1 MAAPASI
8 VIRRAVEADAA
19 AMSAY
24 MDGIIAEKLDTIG
37 RRTPVAVEE
46 EVEFIRKAASK
57 ERAFFLLAF
66 DGPSCIG
73 LLDLWAGETPRD
85 RHGGR
90 FGMSV
95 AKEWRGKSVGRA
107 LLAAAIA
114 EAKAWEG
121 FCRIE
126 LEVAP
131 WNANAIALYESLGF
145 ELEARKRKSMA
156 LRGEPEDMLLM
167 SLVW

>member
-1 MAAPASI
+1 MADLAV
-8 VIRRAVEADAA
+8 VIRRAVESDAA

-24 MDGIIAEKLDTIG
+24 MDGVIGENLDTIG
-37 RRTPVAVEE
+37 RRTPVSVEE

-57 ERAFFLLAF
+57 ERAFIMLAF
-66 DGPSCIG
+66 DGPACIG
-73 LLDLWAGETPRD
+73 LLDLWAGENPRD

-95 AKEWRGKSVGRA
+95 AKEWRGQGVGRA
-107 LLAAAIA
+107 LLEAAIA
-114 EAKAWEG
+114 GTKAWEG